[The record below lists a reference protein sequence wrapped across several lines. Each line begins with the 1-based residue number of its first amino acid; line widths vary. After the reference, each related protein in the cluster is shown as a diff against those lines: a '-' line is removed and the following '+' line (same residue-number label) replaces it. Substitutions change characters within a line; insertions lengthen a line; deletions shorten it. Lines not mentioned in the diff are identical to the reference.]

1 MNFTV
6 GIDNIQLQVKVWEAE
21 KQRAIVNGIKKALSS
36 TFSSLYGF
44 ETYKKKSLSIYTFYT
59 AGTQIVEL
67 KTGSFL
73 SGHHSDKKRYL
84 IYYISIE
91 IAGLKRYDAKIDKL
105 SVYSLARVAAYL
117 NTKMIAFEI
126 NSLDVYVDMQ
136 HPFALT
142 YTFCNKKA
150 SGVKY
155 YHIYEPQPYASTI
168 YIEKYDHTHKRVM
181 KRAYLY
187 DKSIKEKNINRSITR
202 FELKL
207 QPRFF
212 SKFNN
217 FFWSELRDELDRY
230 HILFFNTI
238 EEKNMALLQYA
249 QYAPFIRRRSLYKLG
264 LDRYRVI
271 PDTSNLANLLSEL
284 LDIYEHQLHLPDMPI
299 PSMFR
304 TLSQMAGD
312 I

>member
-6 GIDNIQLQVKVWEAE
+6 GIDSIQLQVEVLEGD

-44 ETYKKKSLSIYTFYT
+44 EVYKKKNLSIYTFFT
-59 AGTQIVEL
+59 AGTKILEL
-67 KTGSFL
+67 KTGSYL
-73 SGHHSDKKRYL
+73 SGHYRNKKRYP

-91 IAGLKRYDAKIDKL
+91 IAGLKRYDATTDKL
-105 SVYSLARVAAYL
+105 SLDSLVRVAAYL
-117 NTKMIAFEI
+117 NTNMIDFNI

-136 HPFALT
+136 CPFAFT
-142 YTFCNKKA
+142 YAFCNKKA

-155 YHIYEPQPYASTI
+155 YHVYEPQYHLSTI
-168 YIEKYDHTHKRVM
+168 YIEKYNRTHKRVM

-187 DKSIKEKNINRSITR
+187 DKSAKEGNINSSITR
-202 FELKL
+202 FELRL

-212 SKFNN
+212 SKFNY
-217 FFWSELRDELDRY
+217 FAWGELRDELDRY
-230 HILFFNTI
+230 HILYFPTLQDKEI
-238 EEKNMALLQYA
+238 ALWQYA
-249 QYAPFIRRRSLYKLG
+249 QYGHLIRRRDLYKLG

-271 PDTSNLANLLSEL
+271 PDTSKLEDFLMELINIHEHELNLPHML
-284 LDIYEHQLHLPDMPI
+284 I
-299 PSMFR
+299 PSIFR
-304 TLSQMAGD
+304 G

>member
-6 GIDNIQLQVKVWEAE
+6 GIDSIQLQVEVLEGE
-21 KQRAIVNGIKKALSS
+21 RQRAIFNDIKKALSS

-44 ETYKKKSLSIYTFYT
+44 ETYKKKNLSIYTFFT
-59 AGTQIVEL
+59 AGTRILEL
-67 KTGSFL
+67 KTGGYL
-73 SGHHSDKKRYL
+73 SGHHGNKNRYT

-91 IAGLKRYDAKIDKL
+91 MAGLKRYDATTDKL
-105 SVYSLARVAAYL
+105 SLDSLVRVVAYL
-117 NTKMIAFEI
+117 NTNMIGFNV

-136 HPFALT
+136 CPFAFT
-142 YTFCNKKA
+142 YAFCNKKA

-155 YHIYEPQPYASTI
+155 HSVYEPQPYATSH

-187 DKSIKEKNINRSITR
+187 NKSVKEGNINRIITR

-212 SKFNN
+212 SKFNY
-217 FFWSELRDELDRY
+217 FAWGGLRDELDRY
-230 HILFFNTI
+230 HILYFPTLQDKEI
-238 EEKNMALLQYA
+238 ALWQYA
-249 QYAPFIRRRSLYKLG
+249 QYGHLIRRRDLYKLG

-271 PDTSNLANLLSEL
+271 PDTSKLEDFLMELINIHEHELNLPHML
-284 LDIYEHQLHLPDMPI
+284 I
-299 PSMFR
+299 PSIFR
-304 TLSQMAGD
+304 GISQMYD
-312 I
+312 